1 MSFGRST
8 ARCTVVLI
16 VAYGSIRCFF
26 FISLQNRNLSTSIR
40 QYIYVI
46 EISYLKDL
54 FELLKKN
61 KVQSFKMGDLVIS
74 LSADM
79 DVKGEEKPKSP
90 PEYITDLST
99 DKVTSIDDILNW
111 STGAEAS
118 IPGIGEES

>member
-1 MSFGRST
+1 
-8 ARCTVVLI
+8 
-16 VAYGSIRCFF
+16 
-26 FISLQNRNLSTSIR
+26 
-40 QYIYVI
+40 VI